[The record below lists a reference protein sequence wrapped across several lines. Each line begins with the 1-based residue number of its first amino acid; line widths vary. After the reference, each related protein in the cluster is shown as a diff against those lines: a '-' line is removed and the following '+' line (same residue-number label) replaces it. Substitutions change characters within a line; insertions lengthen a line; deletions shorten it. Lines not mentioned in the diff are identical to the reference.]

1 MMVRQE
7 MIADIGPLDE
17 EYFLHSEDLDWCMRA
32 WRGGWKILFV
42 PNAQVVHHK
51 GVSSRSRRLIVEYHK
66 HKRMIRFYRNL
77 LGNTHSRLLLA
88 LVAAGVQQLQE
99 LQLQLTQ
106 AHANVEISAQEAEA
120 ARKLVEAQEAGGS
133 GRLPFYLHDYCCLS

>member
-1 MMVRQE
+1 MMVRRE

-32 WRGGWKILFV
+32 WRGGRKILFV

-99 LQLQLTQ
+99 LQLTQ

-120 ARKLVEAQEAGGS
+120 ARKLVEAQEA
-133 GRLPFYLHDYCCLS
+133 RWIRPRRFPFYLHDYCCLS

>member
-1 MMVRQE
+1 MMVRRE

-17 EYFLHSEDLDWCMRA
+17 EYFLHSEDLDWCTRA
-32 WRGGWKILFV
+32 WRGGRKILFV

-99 LQLQLTQ
+99 LQLTQ

-120 ARKLVEAQEAGGS
+120 ARKLVEAQEA
-133 GRLPFYLHDYCCLS
+133 RWIRPRRFPFYLHDYCCLS